1 MKHPTSKPR
10 KGAATTAGV
19 LTQVLPLALLAL
31 AFVGVG
37 VFHVTARVMVV
48 DAGYRL
54 SRLEGEQRRL
64 LRENDT
70 LKLELAMLKSPGR
83 LEAVARE
90 DLGMAPPSPGQ
101 VITPRGAPRQARA
114 APSELLANQKRPARA
129 ANP

>member
-1 MKHPTSKPR
+1 MKHPAAKPR
-10 KGAATTAGV
+10 KGAATTVGV
-19 LTQVLPLALLAL
+19 LTQLIPLALLAL

-54 SRLEGEQRRL
+54 SRLESDQRRL

-83 LEAVARE
+83 LETLARQE
-90 DLGMAPPSPGQ
+90 LGMAPPQPGQ
-101 VITPRGAPRQARA
+101 VITPKGGGKQARS
-114 APSELLANQKRPARA
+114 APAELLANQRRPARA
-129 ANP
+129 QTP